1 MAENKKA
8 SEFENRG
15 FADNINNSIITHET
29 PPIDYLSCV
38 PDVLQS
44 FTIFVGYDKDK
55 LPINPRTG
63 NKAQSNNRQTW
74 ADLKTAIESISKFP
88 TIKGIGIQ
96 LGETDIGRLC
106 GIDIDNCVDSE
117 GNITPEAQKII
128 NSIDSYTELSPSETG
143 IHITFIA
150 DKKGKRCKNI
160 NLPFCKTIEM
170 YDSNR
175 YFTFTGK
182 RLNDKGI
189 EHRQAECDYIYDT
202 YIEPKEKKEPQN
214 VLAMPVS
221 NEYKSDYDYLQIGLE
236 KDKKL
241 KSFYNGSRESADE
254 SSNDCALMSKLM
266 HWCNNNKE
274 LAISTFYNSPYAGRK
289 DDAHKKKLQRE
300 DYLRRTA
307 ENCICETTARQAN
320 SNYLANSKNSISNF
334 TNNFSHLD
342 VILQKLNGLKR
353 KPHKYSW
360 DDKGNGELFAE
371 VFKDSLRFDLTSGE
385 WRNYNGKIWKIDMR
399 SCVAHKYAKLLKDAL
414 FKYSTN
420 EDLYS
425 EIEDE
430 TERANTIDNFRK
442 YIIKLGKKNNRDNQI
457 KDAQSEYPIKRE
469 DLDSNDNLFNCQN
482 GTLNLETFEFKAHQA
497 SDLLSKIANVEYDPN
512 ASAEVWIKFINDVLQ
527 GDLEKILYLQ
537 KALGY
542 ALTTDTSYETC
553 FILYGAT
560 TRNGK
565 STLIMTIMEM
575 LGDYAM
581 QAKPETLEQ
590 KKNNDS
596 RNANGDVARLDG
608 ARFLNVSEP
617 PKRMIFDIALL
628 KTLLGRDKITARQIY
643 EKEFEFYPIF
653 KLFIN
658 TNYLPQIADDTIFSS
673 GRINVIT
680 FDRHFEPKEQDK
692 HLKDRLIQKDNLSGV
707 FNWCLEGLKLFREEG
722 LKPPLSIANATEEY
736 RKNSDKIGNFISDC
750 LIESSENIKAS
761 DAYEAYQKWCKGA
774 GYGVEGQRNFYSE
787 LKGKNLLQPSGTVK
801 KNTVRNVICGY
812 SIIDDYKPQEPYPYR
827 IFVDD

>member
-1 MAENKKA
+1 MTENKNA
-8 SEFENRG
+8 PNVLNQG
-15 FADNINNSIITHET
+15 IADNIIKSIIAHE
-29 PPIDYLSCV
+29 PHNIDYLSCV
-38 PDVLQS
+38 PEELKKLKR
-44 FTIFVGYDKDK
+44 FVCYDKNK
-55 LPINPRTG
+55 MPINPRTG
-63 NKAQSNNRQTW
+63 NNAQSNNPSTW
-74 ADLKTAIESISKFP
+74 SDLPTAISCINRFP
-88 TIKGIGIQ
+88 YVIGIGLE
-96 LGETDIGRLC
+96 LGATDEYVIC
-106 GIDIDNCVDSE
+106 GIDIDNCIDENGVIS
-117 GNITPEAQKII
+117 PEAQKII
-128 NSIDSYTELSPSETG
+128 DYMDSYTEISPSGRG

-150 DKKGKRCKNI
+150 EKKGKRCKNI
-160 NLPFCKTIEM
+160 NLPFCKAIEM

-189 EHRQAECDYIYDT
+189 EHRQAQCDYIYDK
-202 YIEPKEKKEPQN
+202 YLEPKVNNSPKEL
-214 VLAMPVS
+214 LAMPVS
-221 NEYKSDYDYLQIGLE
+221 NETKSDYDYLKTGL
-236 KDKKL
+236 KHDKKFI
-241 KSFYNGSRESADE
+241 SIYNGHRESTDE
-254 SSNDCALMSKLM
+254 SSNDCVFMYKLM

-274 LAISTFYNSPYAGRK
+274 LAINTFYNSPYAGRK

-307 ENCICETTARQAN
+307 ENCICETTARQAHN
-320 SNYLANSKNSISNF
+320 DYLANSKNGISNF
-334 TNNFSHLD
+334 TNNYSHLD

-414 FKYSTN
+414 FKYSSN

-425 EIEDE
+425 ELEDE
-430 TERANTIDNFRK
+430 TSRTEAIDNFRK
-442 YIIKLGKKNNRDNQI
+442 YIIKLGKKGNRDNQI

-482 GTLNLETFEFKAHQA
+482 GTLDLETFEFREHRA

-527 GDLEKILYLQ
+527 GDSEKILYLQ

-565 STLIMTIMEM
+565 TTLVMTIMEM

-581 QAKPETLEQ
+581 QAKSETLEQ

-608 ARFLNVSEP
+608 ARFLNVSEI

-658 TNYLPQIADDTIFSS
+658 TNYLPKIADDTVFSS

-680 FDRHFEPKEQDK
+680 FDRHFEPEEQDK
-692 HLKDRLIQKDNLSGV
+692 HLKDRLIQKDSLSGV
-707 FNWCLEGLKLFREEG
+707 LNWCLEGLKLFRAEG
-722 LKPPLSIANATEEY
+722 LKPPPNVVKATEEY
-736 RKNSDKIGNFISDC
+736 RKNSDKIGNFILDC
-750 LIESSENIKAS
+750 LVESSENIKAS
-761 DAYEAYQKWCKGA
+761 DVYEAYQKWCKGA
-774 GYGVEGQRNFYSE
+774 GYGVDGQRNFYSE
-787 LKGKNLLQPSGTVK
+787 LKAKNILKESGTVASV
-801 KNTVRNVICGY
+801 TVRNVVCGF
-812 SIIDDYKPQEPYPYR
+812 SIVEGYKPQEPYPFKVFTDY
-827 IFVDD
+827 